1 MSNRLL
7 RVRFWVGAAALVMG
21 VWLACSAQAAGRQQ
35 GRAIQFTPSKSDEV
49 LTNLHQLRNKKDSLK
64 RLEEDLNAPLQNFA
78 PRSSLEGV
86 VAPPP
91 RAPAPSAVQSKR
103 AKELLDRRKNWVFM
117 TPEDLIGGPT
127 VEQVLQAPDY
137 DADGQLKKDLPAI
150 ESYYERLLP
159 KRPARNIMGQ
169 AQTEELFK
177 LLNSPNSLEA
187 PADDDSALPAGIR
200 ESADALKNLFQA
212 DGYGSPYFRSLTA
225 NDFSDPFSLG
235 SKAVP
240 AVQMLEHKKRMD
252 EYRALVDPSWRP
264 PAGANPGF
272 SPLSPGGAALSTA
285 SPANKLPEVS
295 TPESPRG
302 LEAQLN
308 IREPLLGP
316 PGLPDVNAKAL
327 GQSRPTP
334 VVPKAR
340 QTKVATTQPAYFA
353 PKRAF

>member
-1 MSNRLL
+1 
-7 RVRFWVGAAALVMG
+7 MG
-21 VWLACSAQAAGRQQ
+21 VWLACSAQAAGRQR

-64 RLEEDLNAPLQNFA
+64 RLEEDLNAPLQNFT

-91 RAPAPSAVQSKR
+91 RSAAPSAVQSKR
-103 AKELLDRRKNWVFM
+103 AKELLERRKNWVFM
-117 TPEDLIGGPT
+117 TPDELLGGPT
-127 VEQVLQAPDY
+127 VEQILQAPDY
-137 DADGQLKKDLPAI
+137 GADGRLEKDLPAM

-159 KRPARNIMGQ
+159 KRPAKNIMGQ
-169 AQTEELFK
+169 AQTDELFS
-177 LLNSPNSLEA
+177 LPNRPNSLEA
-187 PADDDSALPAGIR
+187 PANDDSDLPAGIR
-200 ESADALKNLFQA
+200 ESADALQNAFRS
-212 DGYGSPYFRSLTA
+212 DDNSSPYFRSATA
-225 NDFSDPFSLG
+225 TDFSDPFRLG
-235 SKAVP
+235 GRAAP
-240 AVQMLEHKKRMD
+240 TEQMLEHKKRMD
-252 EYRALVDPSWRP
+252 EYRALVDSSWRS
-264 PAGANPGF
+264 PAGANSGF
-272 SPLSPGGAALSTA
+272 SALSPGGAALSTA
-285 SPANKLPEVS
+285 SPANKLPGVS

-334 VVPKAR
+334 VVPKVR